1 MFLFSNLPIE
11 IIREHIIPFTYNCQ
25 SQNLCNEIKLFYK
38 LRKQIFIKF
47 AKRHLN
53 SIYDD
58 DEFIHNINYLY
69 IFYQYLGQC
78 LNNTFRMNQYVQTR
92 YINSFYKKEFTRQII
107 FMLNSLSLQMKQD
120 FCNLLKKSNLV

>member
-1 MFLFSNLPIE
+1 MFLFSNLPNE

-58 DEFIHNINYLY
+58 DEFMRHINYQY
-69 IFYQYLGQC
+69 IFCQYLGQC
-78 LNNTFRMNQYVQTR
+78 LYNTFHMNQYVQTR
-92 YINSFYKKEFTRQII
+92 YINSFYKKEFTSQII

-120 FCNLLKKSNLV
+120 FCNLLTNGF